1 MRRLRGV
8 KKFIVFLIITS
19 TILLFAFY
27 SIESEKYYLKSY
39 DEVYPLDKINVK
51 LLFIAKYFD
60 DFGNKDIPIGIYNY
74 ILSTDPSN
82 KFVIH
87 KKIEFLINEKR
98 FSELKDYYDVL
109 EKAKIT
115 QHFEPFYHAFI
126 LTSIQRYGEAISIYE
141 KLIDENYSSDGWKL
155 RKEVMKQM
163 YPHSEL
169 EIKLEP
175 IFKSAK
181 SFEAKHEFSQALRY
195 YENIFLIDK
204 YNFEALTGIISVSL
218 KSDNHDEVKKNYQ
231 KLLKYQRLEV
241 IIPLYS
247 AVKEY
252 EKFKLDYI
260 NTLRGLALLYESQ
273 AEYRRAFD
281 VYIDIT
287 SFDKFNEV
295 GLRGVAKTSEKLGFI
310 PLAIQAYET
319 LTALDPLNQE
329 YKQKIESLKK
339 KLEYD

>member
-19 TILLFAFY
+19 TILLFTLS
-27 SIESEKYYLKSY
+27 SIESEKYYLELV
-39 DEVYPLDKINVK
+39 DEGLLLDKINIK

-82 KFVIH
+82 TFVLN
-87 KKIEFLINEKR
+87 KKTEFLLNEIR
-98 FSELKDYYDVL
+98 YGELKDHYDDL
-109 EKAKIT
+109 KKAKLI
-115 QHFEPFYHAFI
+115 QYLEPFRHAFI

-141 KLIDENYSSDGWKL
+141 KLIDENYSLDGWKL

-204 YNFEALTGIISVSL
+204 YNFEAQTGIIRVSTIL
-218 KSDNHDEVKKNYQ
+218 HNTYEVKENYQ
-231 KLLKYQRLEV
+231 KLIKYQNLE
-241 IIPLYS
+241 LETLLHS
-247 AVKEY
+247 DVKEY
-252 EKFKLDYI
+252 EKLKSDHI

-273 AEYRRAFD
+273 AEYRRAFEL
-281 VYIDIT
+281 YIDIV
-287 SFDKFNEV
+287 SFDKFNED

-310 PLAIQAYET
+310 PLAIRTYET
-319 LTALDPLNQE
+319 LTDLDPSNHE

-339 KLEYD
+339 N